1 MSIQKFRPSII
12 YVNCK
17 EFFSEDK
24 ATYILH
30 DMTLEILY
38 QIKLTEYKEILSSA
52 QLIKNKEKYS
62 SVFSISHIFN
72 VCDQT
77 INFVLTYT

>member
-12 YVNCK
+12 YVDCK

-24 ATYILH
+24 TTYILR

-38 QIKLTEYKEILSSA
+38 QIKLTEYKEILSTA
-52 QLIKNKEKYS
+52 DKKQRKIQL
-62 SVFSISHIFN
+62 SIFHSPYI
-72 VCDQT
+72 
-77 INFVLTYT
+77 